1 MAEQQYGI
9 YYIEG
14 IAPGAFKIYEQRTA
28 TMYLVCGTE
37 KACLIDTAFGL
48 GDLKEIAE
56 QLGHLP
62 VTVVNT
68 HGHSDHVL
76 GNQRFYDGGNGRVYM
91 HPADRPLY
99 EGTVEGFM
107 QMFRDPAVR
116 EQYGEFLKGVDP
128 ESLRFPQAED
138 LREGDVIDL
147 GGKKLEVV
155 EIPGHTAGSILLL
168 DRAEKICYSGD
179 AIIENLWLFLDE
191 SLPPE
196 VYLASLRHARDV
208 LTEAGIERIYDG
220 HFSYVPLT
228 TDKLDNM
235 IAGMEQV
242 IAGTAEGEPFEND
255 AGRGIR
261 YFFGDWS
268 VLCREK
274 A

>member
-1 MAEQQYGI
+1 MAERQYGI

-107 QMFRDPAVR
+107 QRCSKTR
-116 EQYGEFLKGVDP
+116 RCG
-128 ESLRFPQAED
+128 SS
-138 LREGDVIDL
+138 
-147 GGKKLEVV
+147 
-155 EIPGHTAGSILLL
+155 TANS
-168 DRAEKICYSGD
+168 
-179 AIIENLWLFLDE
+179 
-191 SLPPE
+191 
-196 VYLASLRHARDV
+196 
-208 LTEAGIERIYDG
+208 
-220 HFSYVPLT
+220 
-228 TDKLDNM
+228 
-235 IAGMEQV
+235 
-242 IAGTAEGEPFEND
+242 
-255 AGRGIR
+255 
-261 YFFGDWS
+261 
-268 VLCREK
+268 
-274 A
+274 